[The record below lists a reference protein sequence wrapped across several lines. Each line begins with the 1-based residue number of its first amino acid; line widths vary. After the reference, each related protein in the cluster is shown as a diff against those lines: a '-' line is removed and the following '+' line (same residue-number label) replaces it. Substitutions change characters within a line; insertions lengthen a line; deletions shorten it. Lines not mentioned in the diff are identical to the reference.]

1 MTGVPSHHCKKK
13 KKIPKPKN
21 LLLVGDRTLVP
32 HQMNQNNPAENSNQ
46 GGKMEAGGQILTAFV
61 TNVELE
67 KTGLG

>member
-1 MTGVPSHHCKKK
+1 M
-13 KKIPKPKN
+13 
-21 LLLVGDRTLVP
+21 GDRTLVP